1 MIVHLT
7 QFESNAPKTAT
18 TESLDDMLPFSRD
31 MILQQNPTFLVTL
44 HGFPKDFQTLL
55 FWWQEI

>member
-7 QFESNAPKTAT
+7 QFESNKPKTAT
-18 TESLDDMLPFSRD
+18 TQSFDDMLLCRD
-31 MILQQNPTFLVTL
+31 MILQQNPTSLVTL